1 MLIHA
6 VIFPTLRE
14 NLRVEGTS
22 GVMNEIIG
30 KYFGFIAEILIFESF
45 NAQQSFSN
53 SGRQRHWVSVVLSF
67 CAPVS

>member
-14 NLRVEGTS
+14 NLWVEGIS
-22 GVMNEIIG
+22 GVMNEVIG
-30 KYFGFIAEILIFESF
+30 KCFGFIAEILIFGSF

-53 SGRQRHWVSVVLSF
+53 SGQERYWVSVVLSF

>member
-1 MLIHA
+1 
-6 VIFPTLRE
+6 
-14 NLRVEGTS
+14 
-22 GVMNEIIG
+22 MNEIIG

-53 SGRQRHWVSVVLSF
+53 SGRERYWVSVVLSF